1 MRQLRIAVALVLTQM
16 AVLFAAGPEE
26 AVLSL
31 DLGHPGP
38 AISPYIYGQFIEHLG
53 RCIHDG
59 VWAEK
64 LQDRKFLLARTG
76 RRGRWS
82 VLLARR
88 SMPTWI
94 RLGPTPASI
103 A

>member
-1 MRQLRIAVALVLTQM
+1 MRTIKHLTVAFALIISQPL
-16 AVLFAAGPEE
+16 ASFAAAPSE

-31 DLGHPGP
+31 DLSRPGP

-64 LQDRKFLLARTG
+64 LQDRKFLLALDK
-76 RRGRWS
+76 S
-82 VLLARR
+82 
-88 SMPTWI
+88 P
-94 RLGPTPASI
+94 
-103 A
+103 